1 MAVRRL
7 GELTRTQVADLVSDG
22 GPVVV
27 LPIGSVEQ
35 HGPDLPLCTD
45 IAMAEAVVEQACTRL
60 RDPERF
66 VLAPGLP
73 YGNSMHHLFACAAS
87 LRSETLLRV
96 LADLIDS
103 LYTSGFRRLFFVNG
117 HGGNDECMRLAI
129 KDAALRN
136 DMVLG
141 ACSYWTLSDVD
152 APVVPGHAGDFEASL
167 LLAARP
173 DLAAEEFA
181 SRTPGP
187 RAVHTESFG
196 PGVTV
201 VRAGDW
207 RRSGG
212 FTDDPGEATAD
223 AGRQR
228 LDQIAQRLA
237 EALERAAEVPLPS

>member
-1 MAVRRL
+1 MVVRRL

-27 LPIGSVEQ
+27 LPIGSIEQ

-45 IAMAEAVVEQACTRL
+45 IAMAEAVVAQACARL
-60 RDPERF
+60 RNPQRF

-87 LRSETLLRV
+87 VRSDTLLRV

-129 KDAALRN
+129 KDGVLRN

-152 APVVPGHAGDFEASL
+152 ASVIPGHAGAFEASL

-173 DLAAEEFA
+173 DLAADEFET
-181 SRTPGP
+181 RTPGP
-187 RAVHTESFG
+187 PAVHREPFG

-207 RRSGG
+207 RSSDG

-228 LDQIAQRLA
+228 LDKIAQRLA
-237 EALERAAEVPLPS
+237 DALERTAEIPLPS